1 MSETPEKTQGGDD
14 FIARYTTLLLAVW
27 NDPEAERRL
36 LADPRGEALA
46 AGLPVQP
53 DATVV
58 IDRSEAGGQFARQTL
73 VDDWTADP
81 RRHVLHV
88 PSAPMIDLGEL
99 DDRQLEL
106 IAGGSSE
113 AVNVVIVACVVAA

>member
-1 MSETPEKTQGGDD
+1 MSETPHADD
-14 FIARYTTLLLAVW
+14 FIARYTTLLVAVW

-36 LADPRGEALA
+36 LADPRAEALA

-58 IDRSEAGGQFARQTL
+58 IDRSQADGRFTRETL
-73 VDDWTADP
+73 VEDWTADP

-88 PSAPMIDLGEL
+88 PAAPMIDLDEL
-99 DDRQLEL
+99 DERQLEL
-106 IAGGSSE
+106 ISGGSSE